1 MSWTNYLTKQQECNF
16 KRRCRFIA
24 CGEPVDVFESPDGE
38 RFVVTINRYY
48 DGSAAWLEADGE
60 EIRPDYL
67 RACKKAPESIAARV
81 IAHELESWARLPEG
95 TIAGYDADS
104 IRAERER
111 IAALYY
117 FSMED

>member
-1 MSWTNYLTKQQECNF
+1 MWTNHLTKQQERNF
-16 KRRCRFIA
+16 KRRCRFTA
-24 CGEPVDVFESPDGE
+24 CGEPVDVFKEADGN
-38 RFVVTINRYY
+38 FMLVTINRYY

-67 RACKKAPESIAARV
+67 RACKKAPESIARSV
-81 IAHELESWARLPEG
+81 IAQELESWARLPEG

-111 IAALYY
+111 IAALHY